1 MEDRPI
7 VIDHVSRVV
16 YAEARGEPYV
26 GKLAVA
32 WVVKNRFNKGGYGN
46 NIGEI
51 TREKQFSKWRKPID
65 DEKAWKECIRAAEE
79 VFYGDRTDPAGGAT
93 HFYSGSDEP
102 SWVNGEKPV
111 VEIGG
116 HKFFNNIDK
125 QQKFK

>member
-1 MEDRPI
+1 MEPRDI

-32 WVVKNRFNKGGYGN
+32 WVVKNRFNNMGKIYGN
-46 NIGEI
+46 NIGDI
-51 TREKQFSKWRKPID
+51 TREGQFAKWRRPID
-65 DEKAWKECIRAAEE
+65 DENSWRECIRAAEE

-93 HFYSGSDEP
+93 HFYSGSNVP
-102 SWVNGEKPV
+102 YWAHGKNPV

-116 HKFFNNIDK
+116 HKFFNNID
-125 QQKFK
+125 